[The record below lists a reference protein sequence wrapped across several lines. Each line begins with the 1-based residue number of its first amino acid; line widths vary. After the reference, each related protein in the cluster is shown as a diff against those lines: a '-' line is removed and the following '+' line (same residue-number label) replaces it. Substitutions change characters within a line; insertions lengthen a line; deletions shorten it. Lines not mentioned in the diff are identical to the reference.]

1 MSIPLREAAL
11 AAVAA
16 RLTAAL
22 PDAVV
27 ERARR
32 APVDTT
38 NEPLPRLILRGDSWT
53 ADLSQEPGVT
63 HYACAFSVTGY
74 GAAGSDLAAEQA
86 LTTLHARVVVALS
99 GWTPATAG
107 LGDVVEQDSEF
118 TLYDA
123 EESQQPAGEFLV
135 RFEML
140 AIAPTGAPYA

>member
-1 MSIPLREAAL
+1 MSTPLREAAL
-11 AAVAA
+11 AAIEA
-16 RLTAAL
+16 RLRAVL
-22 PDAVV
+22 PDVTT

-32 APVDTT
+32 AAVDTT
-38 NEPLPRLILRGDSWT
+38 NETLPRLILRGDSWT

-74 GAAGSDLAAEQA
+74 SAARSDLAAEQA
-86 LTTLHARVVVALS
+86 LTTLHARVVAALS

-123 EESQQPAGEFLV
+123 EESQQPAGEFLA

>member
-16 RLTAAL
+16 RLTAVL

-32 APVDTT
+32 AAVDTT
-38 NEPLPRLILRGDSWT
+38 NETLPRLILRGDSWA

-74 GAAGSDLAAEQA
+74 SAAGSDLAAEQA
-86 LTTLHARVVVALS
+86 LTTLHARVVAALS
-99 GWTPATAG
+99 GWTPTTAG

-123 EESQQPAGEFLV
+123 EESQQPAGEFLA